1 MLDFAV
7 FGGDNRTMR
16 TLCVIVLLALV
27 AIAFDIYSD
36 SGSSTSARIS
46 HAVTWPVAVG
56 NRSRAQTQI

>member
-46 HAVTWPVAVG
+46 HAVT
-56 NRSRAQTQI
+56 